1 MLIRSLQPRGYIGI
15 MEKEMESTI
24 LYSGHSGIMDNRMET
39 TAVWEEDCA
48 V

>member
-1 MLIRSLQPRGYIGI
+1 

-24 LYSGHSGIMDNRMET
+24 LYSGHSGIMDNKMET
-39 TAVWEEDCA
+39 TAVWEEDRA